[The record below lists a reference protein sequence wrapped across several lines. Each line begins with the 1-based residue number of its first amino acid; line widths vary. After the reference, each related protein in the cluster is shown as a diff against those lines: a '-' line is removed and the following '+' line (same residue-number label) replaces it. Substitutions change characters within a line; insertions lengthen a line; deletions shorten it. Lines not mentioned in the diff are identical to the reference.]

1 MAKLKI
7 VDLSIL
13 IDNALDLIEKGNR
26 SPMVGVLA
34 KSYCACKDSLGTKLE
49 KLMNLI
55 DSIKVGNAESKSQDV
70 LERIYECVLVKF
82 ANAEGKEVVSS
93 LPNEIFQGSR

>member
-26 SPMVGVLA
+26 SLNGW
-34 KSYCACKDSLGTKLE
+34 C
-49 KLMNLI
+49 I
-55 DSIKVGNAESKSQDV
+55 
-70 LERIYECVLVKF
+70 
-82 ANAEGKEVVSS
+82 GKE
-93 LPNEIFQGSR
+93 LLCLQGFSWHKA